1 MLLFTVILTMKKI
14 KILLLIAVCFLQV
27 HFLAAQQ
34 EYQASHYGDPG
45 DLYLYNRLPLGF
57 SNQVVTQ
64 DGENVTWDLS
74 TNLNLNTHI
83 NQVVEPSEG
92 INQFT
97 FLTVCSLGGFS
108 TFDCLAV
115 WNSTDQAVLLKDSL
129 LLLDFVLYDLQRYQS
144 KVSNLLLENFIGFTV
159 DLSGTA
165 TQAVIVYQN
174 PDTVL
179 HFPIVYGK
187 EWTSSTTYGLDL
199 NPAGQNIIYEAIQ
212 TRETRIDGWG
222 TLMTPYDTFENVVRL
237 RSDILRIDTIVQDGT
252 DTITLIADQVEY
264 MWFDTAYSL
273 PIMTANGII
282 DANDSII
289 INALEYIYEA
299 TCPIPTWTADAGG
312 NEFYLDENGTVI
324 IDFTVLNSNANTYDW
339 DFGDGEFGSS
349 TGSISHEYSAPGEY
363 AVAVFGCMTNCLPI
377 NSCSFQLIDFE
388 IIDSTTS
395 VTNVVGK
402 SLGISVYPNP
412 ASDQINLFIP
422 SSLGEQQYTILD
434 MTGGT
439 VAAGTTTSGNSTI
452 DAMNIPDG
460 MYTLQIRSVS
470 NSNARVAYLRVMVMK
485 E

>member
-1 MLLFTVILTMKKI
+1 MQTKKLLLPFG
-14 KILLLIAVCFLQV
+14 ILLICFQMLT
-27 HFLAAQQ
+27 AQQ
-34 EYQASHYGDPG
+34 EYKASDFGDPG

-74 TNLNLNTHI
+74 TNLNLKTHI
-83 NQVVEPSEG
+83 NQVVEPGEG
-92 INQFT
+92 ISQFT
-97 FLTVCSLGGFS
+97 FLTVCSLSGLS

-115 WNSTDQAVLLKDSL
+115 WNSTDQAVLLKDTL
-129 LLLDFVLYDLQRYQS
+129 FLLDFELYNLQRYQS

-159 DLSGTA
+159 DLGGTV

-179 HFPIVYGK
+179 HFPIVYGN

-199 NPAGQNIIYEAIQ
+199 APAGQNILYQAIQ
-212 TRETRIDGWG
+212 TRQTRIDGWG

-237 RSDILRIDTIVQDGT
+237 RSDIVRIDTIVQDGT

-273 PIMTANGII
+273 PVMTANGMIGL
-282 DANDSII
+282 NDSII
-289 INALEYIYEA
+289 INALEYVYEA
-299 TCPIPTWTADAGG
+299 TCPAPTWTVDPGAT
-312 NEFYLDENGTVI
+312 EFYLGENGTVT
-324 IDFTVLNSNANTYDW
+324 IDFNVLNPNANTYDW
-339 DFGDGEFGSS
+339 DFGDGQFGNS

-388 IIDSTTS
+388 IIDTTTS
-395 VTNVVGK
+395 VTHVDGK
-402 SLGISVYPNP
+402 SLGITLYPNP
-412 ASDQINLFIP
+412 VSDRLNLFIP
-422 SSLGEQQYTILD
+422 SSLGDQQYAILD

-439 VAAGTTTSGNSTI
+439 VVSGITNSGNSSI
-452 DAMNIPDG
+452 DAMNIPNG
-460 MYTLQIRSVS
+460 IYTLQIKPVS
-470 NSNARVAYLRVMVMK
+470 NPDGRVAYVRVMVMK